1 MRSRATNRNEA
12 AEPSRRIRNHGQAKR
27 DGIVQITGK
36 QASETEKARS
46 WGWVGHGSEEGT
58 TLVQLLHGNVQ
69 IWLPLLGVRLGEGGH
84 NASTTG
90 QPAVRRPQPAKQ
102 LEASGFTSRL
112 GSIPPSLSIPF
123 PVQLLNVYHSTRA
136 SRERAR
142 ETSWVRIRAR
152 SMECAER
159 GVSSQL
165 LAGTATQIRTPVLVP
180 CDAP

>member
-1 MRSRATNRNEA
+1 MGKQSETELCRSRA
-12 AEPSRRIRNHGQAKR
+12 S
-27 DGIVQITGK
+27 K
-36 QASETEKARS
+36 QSETEKARS
-46 WGWVGHGSEEGT
+46 WGWLGHGSEEGT
-58 TLVQLLHGNVQ
+58 TLVQLLHGNAQ

-152 SMECAER
+152 SMECTER
-159 GVSSQL
+159 GFSSQL

>member
-1 MRSRATNRNEA
+1 MGKQSETELCRSRA
-12 AEPSRRIRNHGQAKR
+12 S
-27 DGIVQITGK
+27 K
-36 QASETEKARS
+36 QSETEKARS

-142 ETSWVRIRAR
+142 ETSWVRIRAHQWNAR
-152 SMECAER
+152 KEASHPSYSL
-159 GVSSQL
+159 VL
-165 LAGTATQIRTPVLVP
+165 LRKYVLQYWCHVMRRNEDLRPPDTAH
-180 CDAP
+180 

>member
-90 QPAVRRPQPAKQ
+90 QPAKQ

-112 GSIPPSLSIPF
+112 GSIPPLSVYPIPSSAAECLSLNSGI
-123 PVQLLNVYHSTRA
+123 
-136 SRERAR
+136 
-142 ETSWVRIRAR
+142 
-152 SMECAER
+152 
-159 GVSSQL
+159 
-165 LAGTATQIRTPVLVP
+165 
-180 CDAP
+180 

>member
-1 MRSRATNRNEA
+1 MGKQSETELCRSRA
-12 AEPSRRIRNHGQAKR
+12 S
-27 DGIVQITGK
+27 K
-36 QASETEKARS
+36 QSETEKARS
-46 WGWVGHGSEEGT
+46 WGWGTDRRRGRRWYNCCMEMCRSGCRYWGYDWGREGT
-58 TLVQLLHGNVQ
+58 MQA
-69 IWLPLLGVRLGEGGH
+69 PL
-84 NASTTG
+84 AS
-90 QPAVRRPQPAKQ
+90 QPSVGPSQPNNSRRVA
-102 LEASGFTSRL
+102 LRVGWARS
-112 GSIPPSLSIPF
+112 PPSLSIPF